1 MYIVHI
7 IQLFLE
13 METMCSLI
21 AKAKQEIYY
30 LYVPLPPEIIR
41 HTLKIVFY
49 CSTLRVWLAKA

>member
-1 MYIVHI
+1 MYNVHI

-41 HTLKIVFY
+41 HTLKIVF
-49 CSTLRVWLAKA
+49 SVVHLEFG